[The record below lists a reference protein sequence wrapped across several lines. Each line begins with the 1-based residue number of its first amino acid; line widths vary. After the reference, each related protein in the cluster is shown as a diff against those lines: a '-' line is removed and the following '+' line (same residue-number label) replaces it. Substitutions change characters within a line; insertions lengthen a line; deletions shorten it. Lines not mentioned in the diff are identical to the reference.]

1 MPKRTPTIEDVTKKE
16 LDEIIQWAEKL
27 GTHYAYNASKGGYQI
42 NGIVYRVPPFSFQE
56 EN

>member
-1 MPKRTPTIEDVTKKE
+1 MPKRTPTIEHVTKKE

-42 NGIVYRVPPFSFQE
+42 NGIVYQVPPFSFQE
-56 EN
+56 EK